1 MQKLFQ
7 KLHNR
12 VLPFFLAV
20 LMLASTLPLN
30 VLSIGAGAATEGTAN
45 GTPSPDGYIYDY
57 DTLKITKDGK
67 ETYAMDLLSYEKI
80 TISADGVEEK
90 ATYQWQI
97 LHNEKENVW
106 IDIYDAT
113 EKDLPVTLALLG
125 NLLRDDNTAKLRC
138 RAYTEDYAYLTS
150 PITVT

>member
-7 KLHNR
+7 KFHNR

-30 VLSIGAGAATEGTAN
+30 VLSTGRGAATEGTAN

-57 DTLKITKDGK
+57 DTLKITRDGK

-97 LHNEKENVW
+97 LHNEKEDTW
-106 IDIYDAT
+106 INIYD
-113 EKDLPVTLALLG
+113 G
-125 NLLRDDNTAKLRC
+125 
-138 RAYTEDYAYLTS
+138 TS
-150 PITVT
+150 Q